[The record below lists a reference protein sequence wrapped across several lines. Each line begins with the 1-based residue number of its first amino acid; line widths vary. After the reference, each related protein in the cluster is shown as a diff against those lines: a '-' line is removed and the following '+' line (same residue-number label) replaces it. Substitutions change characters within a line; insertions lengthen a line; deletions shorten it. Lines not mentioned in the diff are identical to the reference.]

1 MMELHFDSPSLV
13 AGNPNNLKF
22 GSNGAISEALINQ
35 SLITTAIGAG
45 TTVCLLIILMIASFL
60 MGWVSTKLTSRVSKT
75 NQNDKSDKEDK
86 NRALAAVIAASV
98 LKSSPEYDKGNS
110 N

>member
-22 GSNGAISEALINQ
+22 RSNGAISETLINQ

>member
-45 TTVCLLIILMIASFL
+45 TTVCLLIILMIVSFL
-60 MGWVSTKLTSRVSKT
+60 MGWVSTKFTSRTSKT
-75 NQNDKSDKEDK
+75 SHDDESDKADE
-86 NRALAAVIAASV
+86 NRARAAVVVASI
-98 LKSSPEYDKGNS
+98 LKSSKEYDRGNS

>member
-45 TTVCLLIILMIASFL
+45 TTVCLLIILMISSFL
-60 MGWVSTKLTSRVSKT
+60 MGWVSTKFTSRAGKT
-75 NQNDKSDKEDK
+75 SQDAESDKADE
-86 NRALAAVIAASV
+86 NRARAAVIAASV
-98 LKSSPEYDKGNS
+98 LKSSQEYDIGNS

>member
-1 MMELHFDSPSLV
+1 M
-13 AGNPNNLKF
+13 KF
-22 GSNGAISEALINQ
+22 GGSGAISETLINQ

-45 TTVCLLIILMIASFL
+45 TTVCLLIILMITSFL
-60 MGWVSTKLTSRVSKT
+60 MGWVSAKFKSRVSET
-75 NQNDKSDKEDK
+75 IQDDGSDKVDE

-98 LKSSPEYDKGNS
+98 LKSSQDYDRGHS